1 MRKITEADYINALAI
16 IEQYKAENGNI
27 LESGD
32 ITIDLDKKQVTRQSK
47 SIILTQKEYTLLLV
61 LIENKDKVL
70 SKMDIQ
76 KAVWGIDFD
85 TFSNSIEVYINFLR
99 KKIDKGFKQ
108 QVIFTQQG
116 FGYYFKP
123 NLISKVQ

>member
-27 LESGD
+27 LEAGD
-32 ITIDLDKKQVTRQSK
+32 ITIDLDKKQVTRQGK
-47 SIILTQKEYTLLLV
+47 SIILTQKEYALLLV
-61 LIENKDKVL
+61 LVENKDKVL

-85 TFSNSIEVYINFLR
+85 TFSNSIEVYVNFLR

-108 QVIFTQQG
+108 QVILTQQG

-123 NLISKVQ
+123 NLIY